1 MLSRDFS
8 VQNTSEH
15 PGPAFVVVQAACC
28 SDSVPMRNFASL
40 LALLMAALAGCRA
53 HDPAA
58 PVAAP
63 MTVTPAV
70 PPEPATTSATVPPS
84 APEPPPQDL
93 APDEVPAPAPTTTAA
108 PESPPAPA
116 PPAPP
121 AIERFVGVFAYAGGE
136 AQRKAAHAAIDA
148 ALADLDLISRS
159 LARRKLAER
168 DPVVP
173 TITIEFAGG
182 KATIIRRDT
191 SIRTTLDGPAVTVT
205 RDGRSAKVKH
215 HLASASK
222 LVETVHGERG
232 STTNTFVLSDD
243 GARLTASTT
252 IEGDRLKTPIR
263 YRLSYRRR

>member
-1 MLSRDFS
+1 MRNLAPSFL
-8 VQNTSEH
+8 
-15 PGPAFVVVQAACC
+15 VVQAAC
-28 SDSVPMRNFASL
+28 SGDRVPIRNFAPLVAWLVAS
-40 LALLMAALAGCRA
+40 LAGCRA
-53 HDPAA
+53 HEPAA
-58 PVAAP
+58 PATPPETA
-63 MTVTPAV
+63 TPAI
-70 PPEPATTSATVPPS
+70 PPEPATTSAVPPV
-84 APEPPPQDL
+84 APEPPPPDL
-93 APDEVPAPAPTTTAA
+93 ATDELPPPAPGSTAESAP
-108 PESPPAPA
+108 PESPAQA
-116 PPAPP
+116 SP

-173 TITIEFAGG
+173 TITIEYAGG
-182 KATIIRRDT
+182 KTTIIRRDT

-222 LVETVHGERG
+222 LVETIHGERG
-232 STTNTFVLSDD
+232 TTTNTFVLSDD
-243 GARLTASTT
+243 GAHLTASTS

>member
-1 MLSRDFS
+1 MKPTYRDR
-8 VQNTSEH
+8 
-15 PGPAFVVVQAACC
+15 
-28 SDSVPMRNFASL
+28 VPMRNFAPLVASL
-40 LALLMAALAGCRA
+40 VATLAGCRA
-53 HDPAA
+53 HEPAA
-58 PVAAP
+58 PATP
-63 MTVTPAV
+63 PETVTPAV

-93 APDEVPAPAPTTTAA
+93 APDEVPAPAPTTAA

-136 AQRKAAHAAIDA
+136 EQRKAAHAAIDA

-173 TITIEFAGG
+173 TITIEYAGG
-182 KATIIRRDT
+182 KTTIIRRDT

-215 HLASASK
+215 HLASPSK
-222 LVETVHGERG
+222 LVETIHGERG

-243 GARLTASTT
+243 GAHLTASTT